1 MERENELFTKF
12 AGIFSK
18 ESTIGKIVGIR
29 EIPVRAFPS
38 AMSVDDYVKATF
50 FNGDCKSCPLHRGPI
65 CESAQCPRNPPTQNS
80 ITSEQ
85 ARQLRQ
91 RERQELLGK
100 TKEELVDMILGK
112 EYNIY

>member
-1 MERENELFTKF
+1 MGISLCMERSYEF
-12 AGIFSK
+12 FSVICK
-18 ESTIGKIVGIR
+18 NCTYRRGMFCTNNLCCQDHRS
-29 EIPVRAFPS
+29 
-38 AMSVDDYVKATF
+38 SV
-50 FNGDCKSCPLHRGPI
+50 N
-65 CESAQCPRNPPTQNS
+65 QNS

>member
-1 MERENELFTKF
+1 MSISLCLRFGSDF
-12 AGIFSK
+12 FSDHCK
-18 ESTIGKIVGIR
+18 NCTYRRGMICTNNLCCQDHRS
-29 EIPVRAFPS
+29 
-38 AMSVDDYVKATF
+38 SV
-50 FNGDCKSCPLHRGPI
+50 N
-65 CESAQCPRNPPTQNS
+65 QNS